1 MNNGI
6 ETTATP
12 RNVASTGQEEGLR
25 LLLADD
31 HHLVREALS
40 YYLRQT
46 AAEVA
51 VEEAA
56 SLPEALQKVRQSET
70 PFDAVILDL
79 HMPGMNGLNGLEVMR
94 AEVPGI
100 PVIILSG
107 NISPRDT
114 ADAVRRGAA
123 GVIPKELRG
132 PALINALRLVLAGET
147 YLPATL
153 IDAPAVDETDTPSAV
168 EKAEREALGNLTR
181 RELEV
186 VKLLAGGHSNREIA
200 GRLSLAEV
208 TVKLHLHNAFQKM
221 GARSR
226 ADAVRI
232 ALQKGIGSE

>member
-1 MNNGI
+1 VHNGMQ
-6 ETTATP
+6 TTAT

-107 NISPRDT
+107 NISPRET
-114 ADAVRRGAA
+114 ADAVRRGAS

-153 IDAPAVDETDTPSAV
+153 IDAPSVDET
-168 EKAEREALGNLTR
+168 ERETLGNLTR

-186 VKLLAGGHSNREIA
+186 VKLLACGHSNREIA